1 MSGPFLCK
9 TVWEITLISVVFP
22 VQTLAYPGD
31 ENEASGATAHVWEP
45 QPNRCN
51 YVPPPYDDTPCYLN
65 QRTCNSRYTSSRLGR

>member
-1 MSGPFLCK
+1 MSDPFLCN
-9 TVWEITLISVVFP
+9 TVWKIILNFVVSP

-31 ENEASGATAHVWEP
+31 ENEAGGATAHVWEP

>member
-1 MSGPFLCK
+1 MSGPFLCNTMWK
-9 TVWEITLISVVFP
+9 IILISVVFP

-51 YVPPPYDDTPCYLN
+51 YVPPPYDATPCYLN